1 GRSAASAPGSGP
13 LPRTRRAGSIPGRIA
28 FRREFQPEVG
38 RLRGGPFGSPERM
51 DSSRLGRRPS
61 ARPETELLVLESRAS
76 AFGGCRAR
84 RAEALPS
91 LRRRRAIVRRPRSPA
106 HRRSLPSQ
114 EFPVITPLPFLATAL
129 LLASAAPVSR
139 TQVVVDTAGL
149 RQAGVEQ
156 LESTIETTGT
166 MVDLNLREE
175 LKKRGVEVVDD
186 PEAPRIEVAL
196 FWKDYRASHF
206 SITVEIVRPDGART
220 PLPRFECKHC
230 GNNDLLD
237 RIHAELPVVLEQLEA
252 DPEPPPPPV
261 VAPPPPPPET
271 LLSPQDTA
279 TAPLGARG
287 KAGISALV

>member
-1 GRSAASAPGSGP
+1 
-13 LPRTRRAGSIPGRIA
+13 
-28 FRREFQPEVG
+28 
-38 RLRGGPFGSPERM
+38 M
-51 DSSRLGRRPS
+51 
-61 ARPETELLVLESRAS
+61 
-76 AFGGCRAR
+76 
-84 RAEALPS
+84 
-91 LRRRRAIVRRPRSPA
+91 
-106 HRRSLPSQ
+106 
-114 EFPVITPLPFLATAL
+114 ITPLPFLATAL

-287 KAGISALV
+287 KAGISALVVGGAAVILGSVFMGLGRQPIDEDPEAGERRTGIDYRPPGIALLSVGGTAVITGAILLALDRGYAHGKASRRDAPRRSVSFTVLPPLPGPSLLGATYGARF